1 MSSHFLATITFARL
15 RRAVVLTEKIRLIRQ
30 DPGRSRLL
38 AVATLLTT
46 FALSVAA
53 QVAPLAAQPAQQPA
67 PPAQPQPPPT
77 PAPAPPRTTPAQPA
91 PAPTTAAA
99 PVASEYRIA
108 RGDKLRV
115 EVYKDTYLS
124 QSLQVRP
131 DGRITLPL
139 VGDLAAAGL
148 TSIELRD
155 RIANS
160 LKEYIANPVVTVIVV
175 EVVEP
180 VVYVMGEVNQ
190 PGSVPMR
197 GPMTVLQALA
207 VAGGFKEFANTKG
220 IRILRRNGDATKVET
235 IAFNYKDAVKP
246 DAQVVYLREGDT
258 VVVP

>member
-1 MSSHFLATITFARL
+1 MSSHITLA
-15 RRAVVLTEKIRLIRQ
+15 
-30 DPGRSRLL
+30 
-38 AVATLLTT
+38 ATALLTT
-46 FALSVAA
+46 FALSAAA
-53 QVAPLAAQPAQQPA
+53 QETPQAPPPTQQPA
-67 PPAQPQPPPT
+67 PAAQQPRPQPPPT
-77 PAPAPPRTTPAQPA
+77 SAPAPRTAPAQPAQPA
-91 PAPTTAAA
+91 PAPAATATA
-99 PVASEYRIA
+99 EYRIA

-139 VGDLAAAGL
+139 VGDLVAEGL

-207 VAGGFKEFANTKG
+207 VAGGFKEFADTKG

-235 IAFNYKDAVKP
+235 IAFNYKDAVKA
-246 DAQVVYLREGDT
+246 DAPVFYLREGDT